1 MPGVMYKT
9 ADGMK
14 KKTFSYNK
22 KGIEAAKAFAK
33 QSGGKLDMSMN
44 NSAKS
49 KMKKSYGS

>member
-22 KGIEAAKAFAK
+22 IGIEAAKAFAK
-33 QSGGKLDMSMN
+33 QSGGQLDMSMN
-44 NSAKS
+44 NSAKG
-49 KMKKSYGS
+49 KMKKGYGS